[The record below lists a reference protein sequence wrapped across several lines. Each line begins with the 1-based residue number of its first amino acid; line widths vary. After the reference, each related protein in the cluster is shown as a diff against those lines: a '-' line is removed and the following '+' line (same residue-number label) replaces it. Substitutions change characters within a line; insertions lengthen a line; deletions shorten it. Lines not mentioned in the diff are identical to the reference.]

1 MLWSVDGG
9 PKSNDMK
16 REDYI
21 QIEKNANG
29 ICTIW
34 MDQKNEKINKVG
46 PDLINLFDEVF
57 EELFSD
63 DSIKAFVL
71 NSKKKDFVAG
81 ADIEMFQKVKQ
92 KGDFEPITRRGHQI
106 LNKVAQ
112 SKKPIVAAI
121 HGNCLGAGLEIALAC
136 HARIVSNDK
145 STKMALPEIK
155 LGLLPGGG
163 GTQRLPRL
171 VGLQAALDMMLTGK
185 NIFPYPALKMGLVD
199 KVIHENALQKAAE
212 KFALELVNNPIQRVR
227 NDIGINTIKAG
238 FPAIQTALT
247 NLVLEAPLVN
257 KIVFDQA
264 KKMVDK
270 QTNGCYPAPYK
281 IMECVEIGWNK
292 GMEAG
297 FDAEATKF
305 EELILTDVSRQLIN
319 IFFAMTEKKKNTYD
333 EKLIKKI
340 HRLGMVGAGFMGA
353 GIAEVSINDAI
364 HVLLKDINQDMISGA
379 FKGIYETYKKR
390 VSKKSMTAI
399 ELEEKMAFLSGS
411 LNYSDLDNQDII
423 IEAVFED
430 LKLKQ
435 NILAD
440 CEANTKANTIF
451 ATNTSALPIKEVAA
465 KAKHPE
471 LVIGMHYFS
480 PVPKMPLLEIIK
492 TDKTADWVVASCY
505 EVGIRQGKTVI
516 VVNDG
521 PGFYT
526 TRILAPL
533 MNEAQL
539 LLNEGGDILQIDR
552 EMNLFGFPV
561 GPITLADEV
570 GIDVG
575 AHIMSGE
582 LMKDLLKTRPDF
594 KVSTTLLEVSKAG
607 YKGRKNKKGFY
618 QYDGKGKK
626 VHGKVDADIYK
637 YYGGN
642 NRTKFDAN
650 DIHMRCAM
658 AMVNEAVLC
667 LEEGIIANP
676 LDGDI
681 GAVFGL
687 GFPPFRGGPFR
698 YVDSI
703 GANKAVEILQ
713 YLEQRF
719 GARFKP
725 AQILVDYAKT
735 GKLFYS

>member
-1 MLWSVDGG
+1 MATI
-9 PKSNDMK
+9 K
-16 REDYI
+16 REDYVS
-21 QIEKNANG
+21 IEKNPNG
-29 ICTIW
+29 VCTIW

-46 PDLINLFDEVF
+46 TDLIGLFEDIF
-57 EELFSD
+57 KELNAD

-71 NSKKKDFVAG
+71 SSKKKDFIAG

-92 KGDFEPITRRGHQI
+92 KGDFEPFTRKGHQI
-106 LNKVAQ
+106 LNDLSV
-112 SKKPIVAAI
+112 SKKPVVAAI

-136 HARIVSNDK
+136 QARIASNDK
-145 STKMALPEIK
+145 STKMALPEVK

-171 VGLQAALDMMLTGK
+171 IGLQAALDMMLTGK
-185 NIFPYPALKMGLVD
+185 NVFPYPALKLGLVD
-199 KVIHENALQKAAE
+199 KVVHVSSLQNAAQKL
-212 KFALELVNNPIQRVR
+212 ALELVAKPIKRER
-227 NDIGINTIKAG
+227 NELNLDTVKAG
-238 FPAIQTALT
+238 FPAIQKALT
-247 NLVLEAPLVN
+247 GLVLEAPLVN

-270 QTNGCYPAPYK
+270 QAHGNYPAPYK

-297 FDAEATKF
+297 FDAEAVKF
-305 EELILTDVSRQLIN
+305 EELLLGDVSKQLIN
-319 IFFAMTEKKKNTYD
+319 IFFAMTDKKKNPYD
-333 EKLIKKI
+333 EKLIKKV
-340 HRLGMVGAGFMGA
+340 HRLGMIGAGFMGA
-353 GIAEVSINDAI
+353 GIAQVSMDDDI
-364 HVLLKDINQDMISGA
+364 HVLLKDINQDMISSA
-379 FKGIYETYKKR
+379 YKTIYDDYNKK
-390 VSKKSMTAI
+390 VSKKAMTKI
-399 ELEEKMAFLSGS
+399 ELEEKMALLSGS
-411 LNYSDLDNQDII
+411 LNYEDLDNQEII

-435 NILAD
+435 NILKDVETNA
-440 CEANTKANTIF
+440 KPNTIF
-451 ATNTSALPIKEVAA
+451 ATNTSALPIKAIAA
-465 KAKHPE
+465 NAKNPE

-492 TDKTADWVVASCY
+492 TDKTADWVTATCFD
-505 EVGIRQGKTVI
+505 VGVRQGKTVI

-539 LLNEGGDILQIDR
+539 LLDEGGDILQIDR

-582 LMKDLLKTRPDF
+582 LMTEMLKLRPDF
-594 KVSTTLLEVSKAG
+594 KVSKTLLEISKAG

-618 QYDGKGKK
+618 KYDENGKK
-626 VHGKVDADIYK
+626 VSGQVDSDIYS

-642 NRTKFDAN
+642 SRKKFDATE
-650 DIHMRCAM
+650 IHHRCAF
-658 AMVNEAVLC
+658 AMLNEAALC
-667 LEEGIIANP
+667 LEEGIIENP

-698 YVDSI
+698 YADTLGAQQVVD
-703 GANKAVEILQ
+703 ILNDLQ
-713 YLEQRF
+713 QRF

-725 AQILVDYAKT
+725 AQILVDYAKA
-735 GKLFYS
+735 GKKFYSK

>member
-1 MLWSVDGG
+1 
-9 PKSNDMK
+9 MK

-21 QIEKNANG
+21 SIEKKSNG

-46 PDLINLFDEVF
+46 PDLIGLF
-57 EELFSD
+57 EEIFAELD
-63 DSIKAFVL
+63 KDSSVKAFVL
-71 NSKKKDFVAG
+71 ASKKKDFIAG
-81 ADIEMFQKVKQ
+81 ADIEMFQKVKK
-92 KGDFEPITRRGHQI
+92 KGDFEPITRKGHKI
-106 LNKVAQ
+106 LNQVAS

-136 HARIVSNDK
+136 HARVVSNDK
-145 STKMALPEIK
+145 STKLALPEVK

-185 NIFPYPALKMGLVD
+185 NIFPYPALKMGLAD
-199 KVIHENALQKAAE
+199 KVVHVNALQKAAE
-212 KFALELVNNPIQRVR
+212 KLALELIEKPIKRERNN
-227 NDIGINTIKAG
+227 INIDTLKAG
-238 FPAIQTALT
+238 FPALQGKLT
-247 NLVLEAPLVN
+247 NLILEAPLVN

-264 KKMVDK
+264 RKMVDK
-270 QTNGCYPAPYK
+270 QAHGCYPAPYK
-281 IMECVEIGWNK
+281 ILECVEIGWNQ
-292 GMEAG
+292 GMEKG
-297 FDAEATKF
+297 LDAEAIKF
-305 EELILTDVSRQLIN
+305 EELLLGDVSPQLIN
-319 IFFAMTEKKKNTYD
+319 IFFAMTDKKKNPYD
-333 EKLIKKI
+333 EKLIKPI
-340 HRLGMVGAGFMGA
+340 QRIGMVGAGFMGA
-353 GIAEVSINDAI
+353 GIAEVSMGDDI
-364 HVLLKDINQDMISGA
+364 HVLLKDINQDMISTA
-379 FKGIYETYKKR
+379 FKGIYDSYNKR
-390 VSKKSMTAI
+390 VRKKAMTKV
-399 ELEEKMAFLSGS
+399 ELEEKMALLSGS
-411 LNYSDLDNQDII
+411 LNYSDLDNQDMI

-430 LKLKQ
+430 LNLKHRV
-435 NILAD
+435 LAD

-451 ATNTSALPIKEVAA
+451 ASNTSALPIKHIAA

-480 PVPKMPLLEIIK
+480 PVPKMPLLEIVK
-492 TDKTADWVVASCY
+492 TDQTADWVIATCY
-505 EVGIRQGKTVI
+505 EVGVRQGKTVI
-516 VVNDG
+516 VVDDG

-539 LLNEGGDILQIDR
+539 LLDEGGDILQIDK

-582 LMKDLLKTRPDF
+582 LMQDLLKTRPAF
-594 KVSTTLLEVSKAG
+594 KVSRTLLDISKAG

-618 QYDGKGKK
+618 KYDEKGKK
-626 VHGKVDADIYK
+626 VYGEVDTKIYSF
-637 YYGGN
+637 YGGN
-642 NRTKFDAN
+642 SRKKFKAD

-658 AMVNEAVLC
+658 AMVNEAALC
-667 LEEGIIANP
+667 LQEGIIANP

-698 YVDSI
+698 YIDSI
-703 GANKAVEILQ
+703 GAQKAVEILKDLQ
-713 YLEQRF
+713 QRF
-719 GARFKP
+719 GERFEP
-725 AQILVDYAKT
+725 APILLEYSQSNK
-735 GKLFYS
+735 KFYS